1 MPQDP
6 PASSG
11 GGPIYQDGNPVAE
24 SLAGGESVTVPSGET
39 WVLTATGYSGGDP
52 GQLNINGTGV
62 FNWGNDMLQ
71 IDIVVDEGGT
81 IKNSNGTGDPVTVTG
96 WSV

>member
-39 WVLTATGYSGGDP
+39 WVVTATGYPGSDPGRLQLNGSNVAQWTGDP
-52 GQLNINGTGV
+52 VGFRLIADSGDT
-62 FNWGNDMLQ
+62 L
-71 IDIVVDEGGT
+71 
-81 IKNSNGTGDPVTVTG
+81 KNSNGTGDNVTVTG
-96 WSV
+96 WAL